1 MPETVLKF
9 GNADRVC
16 RAWKL
21 TNRMD
26 PGCSGAESQRCPPG
40 PLVARWKVTEEGSEK
55 QLFFKRS
62 DNLTGGLAM
71 S

>member
-1 MPETVLKF
+1 MPGTVLSL
-9 GNADRVC
+9 GMQIVC

-26 PGCSGAESQRCPPG
+26 PGCSGAEFQRYPPG
-40 PLVARWKVTEEGSEK
+40 PLVAGWKVTEGGSGK
-55 QLFFKRS
+55 QLFFKCF
-62 DNLTGGLAM
+62 DNLTGGIAM